1 MLVTTTESPPPASG
15 TLAEVV
21 PALTETVPDGRKGVT
36 DPVAIT
42 VSPQPLTNVLDDHRT
57 LKGSVGGG
65 GNRGGASSS
74 VGWRTVSAH
83 PIPRLCDDLL

>member
-21 PALTETVPDGRKGVT
+21 PALTETVPVGRKGVT

-42 VSPQPLTNVLDDHRT
+42 VSPRPLTDVLDHHRT

-65 GNRGGASSS
+65 RDRGGTGRS
-74 VGWRTVSAH
+74 VGWRAVAAH
-83 PIPRLCDDLL
+83 PIPRLGDDLL